1 MKMYEVRDL
10 IQAGYTFD
18 QWCLEAV
25 NQANDLVSEGKQ
37 VDLVEIA
44 ERVKNLPQFRPHEMR
59 EEPLPFHFKL
69 DPIGTRSG
77 PVPTEIQ

>member
-1 MKMYEVRDL
+1 MLTKLLFLYILNLLEDNAKERKMKMYEVRDL

-37 VDLVEIA
+37 VDLCI
-44 ERVKNLPQFRPHEMR
+44 KM
-59 EEPLPFHFKL
+59 K
-69 DPIGTRSG
+69 
-77 PVPTEIQ
+77 